1 VAVHTIGSRPTH
13 APLAHVSRRVQALP
27 SSHAVP
33 SALARL
39 ELAPVAE
46 LQVPASWH

>member
-1 VAVHTIGSRPTH
+1 VQVTGSRPTH
-13 APLAHVSRRVQALP
+13 TPLVHVSRRVQALP

-33 SALARL
+33 SALTLL
-39 ELAPVAE
+39 EHAPVVE